1 MNTMEI
7 TKFVGAI
14 CGSLLVFLLIKT
26 GAESI
31 YFTKGDVVAFS
42 IAVEED
48 GGDAAEP
55 APAEE
60 IDYDA
65 LMASADAGAGANVFR
80 RCSACH
86 VLEAGANR
94 VGPYLHGV
102 VGRDIAA
109 ATGFNFSAALSG
121 IEGVWDYE
129 HLFAFI
135 RNPREYAPGTA
146 MAFAGISNPQE
157 IANLIAYMEAES
169 N

>member
-31 YFTKGDVVAFS
+31 YFTGGDVVAFS
-42 IAVEED
+42 IPVEEEA
-48 GGDAAEP
+48 GEAAEP
-55 APAEE
+55 APAEAV
-60 IDYDA
+60 DYDA
-65 LMASADAGAGANVFR
+65 LMASADPAAGEGVFR

-94 VGPYLHGV
+94 VGPYLFGV
-102 VGRDIAA
+102 VGRDIASA
-109 ATGFNFSAALSG
+109 SDFNYSAALSG
-121 IEGVWDYE
+121 IDGVWDYN
-129 HLFAFI
+129 HLFEFI

>member
-1 MNTMEI
+1 MEI

-31 YFTKGDVVAFS
+31 YFSGQDVVAFS
-42 IAVEED
+42 IPVEQD
-48 GGDAAEP
+48 DRVATEP
-55 APAEE
+55 APAEK
-60 IDYDA
+60 IDFDA
-65 LMASADAGAGANVFR
+65 LMASADAGAGAGVYR

-109 ATGFNFSAALSG
+109 VDGFNYSAALTG
-121 IEGVWDYE
+121 IDGVWDYE

-146 MAFAGISNPQE
+146 MAFAGIANVQE
-157 IANLIAYMEAES
+157 IADLIAYMEAES